1 MLLIRA
7 SNDGISHKVL
17 SENASNMMVRNRYPC
32 NMNDGLSDFA
42 CSKAERAHSTRL
54 VANEDTEAVKSGFWA
69 LDSGFMAQ

>member
-7 SNDGISHKVL
+7 SIDGIWHKVL
-17 SENASNMMVRNRYPC
+17 SRTASKMMVRNRYPC

-54 VANEDTEAVKSGFWA
+54 VANDDTEADNEGFWA